1 MEFNQLRFF
10 QKVAV
15 LEHMTRA
22 ANELGV
28 AQPALSKIIRQ
39 LETELGC
46 LLFDRVGK
54 NIHLNGNGRIL
65 LKHANA
71 VLNQL
76 ADLRIEIREANKHR
90 ENEVFLSMRAASQL
104 LPRIISGFRERH
116 PGIRISIT
124 QENSGQGPRWD
135 VGIQSSRL
143 NEQTANSRLVLR
155 ENILLA
161 LPRGHRLDGK
171 SEVRLSDLADENF
184 IALQKGMSLREITDE
199 YCIMAGFTPNVI
211 LESDNPSTI
220 RDLLELG
227 IGVCL
232 IPEATWKLKSNER
245 IRLLR
250 VTNPVCRRYLSLV
263 TQPRSYTPGAV
274 EHFKDFLVEFFKRLP
289 LQDPHTSTS

>member
-1 MEFNQLRFF
+1 MEITQLRLF
-10 QKVAV
+10 QKVAT

-22 ANELGV
+22 ATELRI
-28 AQPALSKIIRQ
+28 AQPALSKTIRQ
-39 LETELGC
+39 LETDLGYQ
-46 LLFDRVGK
+46 LFDRVGK

-65 LKHANA
+65 LKYANA
-71 VLNQL
+71 ILNEL

-104 LPRIISGFRERH
+104 LPRIISGFRDLH

-143 NEQTANSRLVLR
+143 NVQAPNSRLVLK
-155 ENILLA
+155 ENILIA
-161 LPRGHRLDGK
+161 LPRGHRLDGRE
-171 SEVRLSDLADENF
+171 EVRLAELADESF
-184 IALQKGMSLREITDE
+184 IGLQKGMSLREITDE
-199 YCIMAGFTPNVI
+199 YCVMAGFTPNVI

-232 IPEATWKLKSNER
+232 IPEATWRLKSNDR
-245 IRLLR
+245 IRL
-250 VTNPVCRRYLSLV
+250 VKVVSPVCRRYLSLV
-263 TQPRSYTPGAV
+263 TQNRSYTPDAV
-274 EHFKDFLVEFFKRLP
+274 EHFKEFLVDFFRR
-289 LQDPHTSTS
+289 LQDAPGR